1 MKNLLFLGIVIL
13 SGVFNVQSKEIDIDS
28 DRNIKFP
35 PKGDLI
41 SVNDLQNDVAE
52 LKSLLL
58 TVHPNPSFTMNI
70 AEVELQLNKLT
81 QAIVAPMTQIEA
93 WKHLSLMN
101 PFFNDG
107 HMVITYPE
115 YYRRLSEHMDNGG
128 RLFPLQVRID
138 KSQNI
143 YVTGVENVDGNIR
156 VGDKIAAINGVT
168 ASEIVGN
175 ILNRM
180 HGDTAS
186 NLRAFGAE
194 RFAKMYWL
202 LYGDTGYYQVD
213 IDDNSE
219 LRRYSITGSNKKTG
233 RENSDISDF
242 VQRKILKDDIGYIR
256 IDRFYYSPEQEEPF
270 FNFMKESW
278 LEFRDANVQDVII
291 DVRNNPGGTDH
302 YWQIGIAPYVAQESF
317 SFLSRF
323 KIRMTERNIRLGP
336 FKGEL
341 GTLVEGSYDELIPVE
356 ELNDLRIPGKAYLL
370 MGPLSYSSTVLFLTA
385 FQDSHQA
392 VIAGDS
398 SGARSCTTGRIQT
411 SIFGGSKLELTMPTA
426 IFTRPA
432 GQDLCKESIKPDI
445 LILDEPS
452 DPNIAVTKLAK
463 SIIDRR

>member
-1 MKNLLFLGIVIL
+1 MKSLLFFGIVIL
-13 SGVFNVQSKEIDIDS
+13 GIFNVQSKEIDIE
-28 DRNIKFP
+28 RGIKFP

-41 SVNDLQNDVAE
+41 SVKDLQNDVAE
-52 LKSLLL
+52 LKTLLL
-58 TVHPNPSFTMNI
+58 TVHPDPSFTMNI
-70 AEVELQLNKLT
+70 KALELELNKLT
-81 QAIVAPMTQIEA
+81 QTIVAPMTQLEA
-93 WKHLSLMN
+93 WKHFSLMN

-115 YYRRLSEHMDNGG
+115 YEQRLNQHMDNGG
-128 RLFPLQVRID
+128 RFFPLQVRID

-143 YVTGVENVDGNIR
+143 YVTGVENVNENINI
-156 VGDKIAAINGVT
+156 GDKIAAINGV
-168 ASEIVGN
+168 AAAEIVGN

-180 HGDTAS
+180 HGDTVS
-186 NLRAFGAE
+186 NRRAFGAQ

-202 LYGDTGYYQVD
+202 LYGDSHYYQVD

-219 LRRYSITGSNKKTG
+219 LRRYSIPGSDNNTV
-233 RENSDISDF
+233 RDNSDISDF

-256 IDRFYYSPEQEEPF
+256 IDRFYYSSEQEEPF
-270 FNFMKESW
+270 FNFMKQSW

-302 YWQIGIAPYVAQESF
+302 YWQLGIAPFVAQKPF

-341 GTLVEGSYDELIPVE
+341 GTIAEGSYDELIPIE
-356 ELNDLRIPGKAYLL
+356 EHNDLRIPGKAYLL
-370 MGPLSYSSTVLFLTA
+370 MGPLSYSSSVLFLTA

-392 VIAGDS
+392 VIAGES
-398 SGARSCTTGRIQT
+398 GGARSCTTGRIQT
-411 SIFGGSKLELTMPTA
+411 SSFDGSKLELTMPTA

-432 GQDLCKESIKPDI
+432 GQQLCKKPIKPDI

-452 DPNIAVTKLAK
+452 NPNIAVTKLAK